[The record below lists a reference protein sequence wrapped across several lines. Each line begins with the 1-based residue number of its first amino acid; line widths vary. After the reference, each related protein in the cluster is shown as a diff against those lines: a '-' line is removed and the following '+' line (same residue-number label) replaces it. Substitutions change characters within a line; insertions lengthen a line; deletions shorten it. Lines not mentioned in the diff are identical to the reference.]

1 MYSRKKRAA
10 KKLSLQSART
20 ESGCLALKIFH
31 QHKINKSTWSSLM
44 PAFIWKNNVT
54 GSCNMAR
61 VEKLHVVP
69 DLLRIQLQDQF

>member
-1 MYSRKKRAA
+1 MSYNVIH
-10 KKLSLQSART
+10 KLFGPEVTRDQA
-20 ESGCLALKIFH
+20 CIFVVR
-31 QHKINKSTWSSLM
+31 QNERDKSTWSSLM